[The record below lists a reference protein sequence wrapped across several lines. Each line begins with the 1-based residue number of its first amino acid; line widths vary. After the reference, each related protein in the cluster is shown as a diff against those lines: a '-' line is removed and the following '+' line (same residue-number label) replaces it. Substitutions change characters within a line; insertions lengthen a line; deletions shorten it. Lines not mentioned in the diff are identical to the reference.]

1 MWKPDRFALET
12 INYLKEKKC
21 GNLTGLQFPA
31 QIKSVFCQTSPFL
44 FSFLGNIDYANIKT
58 MLNIDN
64 AMLTINYSNIKT
76 VLTIDYGN
84 IRTMETSKER
94 ES

>member
-1 MWKPDRFALET
+1 
-12 INYLKEKKC
+12 
-21 GNLTGLQFPA
+21 
-31 QIKSVFCQTSPFL
+31 
-44 FSFLGNIDYANIKT
+44 

-94 ES
+94 ESWVCVSILTMGAFLNVAKSAILLIARSLASSNTGPATFFKDGDESYS